1 GLPTSSP
8 TTILIMKKKSDKQ
21 VIRPDTCAKCNNGT
35 IVPTAKGNPRVAYC
49 FILKRRFVLIV
60 REIVFMRIN

>member
-1 GLPTSSP
+1 
-8 TTILIMKKKSDKQ
+8 MKKKSDKQ

-35 IVPTAKGNPRVAYC
+35 IVPTAKGNPVLPTV
-49 FILKRRFVLIV
+49 ISLKGVLSLIV

>member
-1 GLPTSSP
+1 
-8 TTILIMKKKSDKQ
+8 MKKKSDKQ

-49 FILKRRFVLIV
+49 YKLKRRFVADSK
-60 REIVFMRIN
+60 RIVFMRIKLWTDIH